1 MTFKNWKVVEEF
13 LLSRP
18 IIVSRPT
25 IEEEGGRTIV
35 DTTKEEVEEV
45 LGQELKFNDEL
56 KIEDPD
62 LITLMW
68 TKTVADPDGNSS
80 DIINYDHRVNRDGEE
95 KPVRITVYLN

>member
-1 MTFKNWKVVEEF
+1 MTFKNWKAVEEF

-18 IIVSRPT
+18 V

-80 DIINYDHRVNRDGEE
+80 DIINYDHRVNRDEE

>member
-1 MTFKNWKVVEEF
+1 MSNVFKNWKAVEEF
-13 LLSRP
+13 LL
-18 IIVSRPT
+18 SRPT

-62 LITLMW
+62 LIILMW

-80 DIINYDHRVNRDGEE
+80 DIINYDHRVNRDEGKE
-95 KPVRITVYLN
+95 PVRITVYLN

>member
-1 MTFKNWKVVEEF
+1 MSNVFKNWKAVEEF

-18 IIVSRPT
+18 V

-62 LITLMW
+62 LVTLMY
-68 TKTVADPDGNSS
+68 TRTVADPDGNSS